1 MIAQHCRRITKPM
14 LGGEQSVKI
23 LARARGGA
31 ARLGVVAFLAALSA
45 CAQTSV
51 PHEVLTTAD
60 LALARARTAGA
71 ADYAAIEFAR
81 AEAKL
86 EAAHAAVQAKAHE
99 RARSLAEQA
108 LVDAELAEVM
118 AQIASEKA
126 NARQLREH
134 VELQHRQL
142 APADNGI

>member
-1 MIAQHCRRITKPM
+1 M
-14 LGGEQSVKI
+14 
-23 LARARGGA
+23 
-31 ARLGVVAFLAALSA
+31 AALA
-45 CAQTSV
+45 GCAQAPV
-51 PHEVLTTAD
+51 PHEALSTAD

-71 ADYAAIEFAR
+71 ADYASIELAR

-86 EAAHAAVQAKAHE
+86 EAAHAAIRANAHE
-99 RARSLAEQA
+99 QARTLAEQA

-118 AQIASEKA
+118 AQIAHEKA
-126 NARQLREH
+126 SARRLRER

>member
-1 MIAQHCRRITKPM
+1 MIGGERTIRIT
-14 LGGEQSVKI
+14 
-23 LARARGGA
+23 ARARGVA
-31 ARLGVVAFLAALSA
+31 ARLRAVALVAALA
-45 CAQTSV
+45 GCAQAPV
-51 PHEVLTTAD
+51 PHEALSTAD

-71 ADYAAIEFAR
+71 ADYASIELAR

-86 EAAHAAVQAKAHE
+86 EAAHAAIRANAHE
-99 RARSLAEQA
+99 QARTLAEQA

-118 AQIASEKA
+118 AQIAHEKA
-126 NARQLREH
+126 NARRLRER